1 MKEKGKQLKK
11 NKRKLV
17 KFAFDFGKVSVKIKQ
32 PPHTN
37 QYNQM
42 NSELLLS
49 AQTHGN
55 DPKAQ
60 NRPQKR
66 AWLVRRKR
74 LAISQSLVLY
84 NKFWKAENIVPWVQ
98 KVMKIKVLL
107 LPALVIEAL

>member
-1 MKEKGKQLKK
+1 MGKGKELRKNERKRKTVKK

-17 KFAFDFGKVSVKIKQ
+17 KFAFDFGNVSMKIKQ

-49 AQTHGN
+49 AQTNGN

-60 NRPQKR
+60 NHPQKR

-74 LAISQSLVLY
+74 VTISQSLLLY
-84 NKFWKAENIVPWVQ
+84 NKFGKL
-98 KVMKIKVLL
+98 KM
-107 LPALVIEAL
+107 